1 MRMDVV
7 VKPYLG
13 SNQDHPAYS
22 LWINNSEIAK
32 SDSVSDLRALAEK
45 LMGRIRSAAVV
56 NQQLEKY
63 RVIECL

>member
-1 MRMDVV
+1 MRVEV
-7 VKPYLG
+7 LVKPYLG
-13 SNQDHPAYS
+13 SNNSHPAYT
-22 LWINNSEIAK
+22 LWINNAEVAK
-32 SDSVSDLRALAEK
+32 SDSVSELRALAEK